1 MIHCFKKNGFNIVLD
16 VNSGSVHNVDDVA
29 FDMIEMYETHT
40 PEQIVEAMLE
50 KYGDREDVTREELL
64 ETIEDIEI
72 LKEQGKLFSEDIF
85 AISMADF
92 FPYSSLALAPTIER
106 QGILSKSFMTP
117 FA

>member
-40 PEQIVEAMLE
+40 PEQIMEAMLE

-64 ETIEDIEI
+64 ETIEYIET
-72 LKEQGKLFSEDIF
+72 LKEQGKLFS
-85 AISMADF
+85 
-92 FPYSSLALAPTIER
+92 
-106 QGILSKSFMTP
+106 
-117 FA
+117 